1 MYFHFYKK
9 IMSRII
15 AGIHSSNLFHRGRN
29 EHYYILRRDHKQ
41 NNQHKMWHIQGQPN
55 IKAAP
60 CVFMAKHLEYF
71 KMEIQVCPLEN
82 VDERILAGNQ
92 SAYQIDGAA
101 GSCCWIRFGMTS
113 WTLGDQHSAGEKRG
127 TTGGQMGMG
136 TGSGNGTEGKSK
148 QGIKN
153 FRKSDELSWSRR
165 KLGLDLEQKLWKT
178 K

>member
-1 MYFHFYKK
+1 
-9 IMSRII
+9 
-15 AGIHSSNLFHRGRN
+15 
-29 EHYYILRRDHKQ
+29 
-41 NNQHKMWHIQGQPN
+41 
-55 IKAAP
+55 
-60 CVFMAKHLEYF
+60 MAKHLEYF
-71 KMEIQVCPLEN
+71 KMKIQVFPLEN

-153 FRKSDELSWSRR
+153 LKKEMNYHDQEGNWVWIWNKSCGRQSK
-165 KLGLDLEQKLWKT
+165 KLI
-178 K
+178 